1 MNNLGFNSRA
11 QIAVWMASS
20 KQVLIGVRRGY
31 RKTQP
36 KLTGMSPA
44 NRSGIGKLPTE
55 STSFVGR
62 RRLLT
67 EVKRHSLTRAWSPW
81 WDLAA
86 LSKCPG
92 CPGGARLPVVI
103 TTPLGDRFLDFIG
116 KPKTV

>member
-1 MNNLGFNSRA
+1 
-11 QIAVWMASS
+11 
-20 KQVLIGVRRGY
+20 
-31 RKTQP
+31 
-36 KLTGMSPA
+36 MSPA

-67 EVKRHSLTRAWSPW
+67 EVKAAFTNTR
-81 WDLAA
+81 LVT
-86 LSKCPG
+86 LVGPG
-92 CPGGARLPVVI
+92 GVGKMSRFSRGARLPVVI

>member
-1 MNNLGFNSRA
+1 
-11 QIAVWMASS
+11 
-20 KQVLIGVRRGY
+20 
-31 RKTQP
+31 
-36 KLTGMSPA
+36 MSPA

-67 EVKRHSLTRAWSPW
+67 EVKAAFTNTR
-81 WDLAA
+81 LVT
-86 LSKCPG
+86 LVG
-92 CPGGARLPVVI
+92 PGGVGKMSRLSRRRSIAVVI